1 MWWLCL
7 DFSPSSLLT
16 LSGRN
21 EVVSIM
27 GCGRYSPS
35 FENPL
40 VICCLTTDFYS
51 YTDPAPLLIDNFNP
65 KFMFVRYKLL
75 LYSYINVP
83 LLQIA
88 LLTFFTMSHCLFRL
102 HLH

>member
-7 DFSPSSLLT
+7 DFSPSSLLI

-21 EVVSIM
+21 EVISIM
-27 GCGRYSPS
+27 GCGQYSPS

-51 YTDPAPLLIDNFNP
+51 YTDSVPLLIDNFNP
-65 KFMFVRYKLL
+65 KYMVVRYKLL

-83 LLQIA
+83 LLQIE
-88 LLTFFTMSHCLFRL
+88 LLTFFTMSDCLFRL